1 MKEKIMNLAHEM
13 RYRESRLKEDA
24 DFFAKMAKKKIEQKD
39 MPVAKSY
46 VERANEY
53 FDNSKLFGHFAE
65 RLEDILEE
73 EDEQ

>member
-1 MKEKIMNLAHEM
+1 MYKQLMDLAHEM

-24 DFFAKMAKKKIEQKD
+24 DLFARMAKNEIEQKD
-39 MPVAKSY
+39 MLVAKSY

-53 FDNSKLFGHFAE
+53 FNNSKLFGHFAE